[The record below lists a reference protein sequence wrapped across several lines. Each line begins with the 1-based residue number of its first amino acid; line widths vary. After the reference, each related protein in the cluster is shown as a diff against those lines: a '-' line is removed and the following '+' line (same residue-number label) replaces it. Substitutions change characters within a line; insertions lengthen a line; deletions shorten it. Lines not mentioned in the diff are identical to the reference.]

1 MPVMLKKTIYISI
14 ILIFTL
20 SCGGSKFKVN
30 HGVVLEPLSDEVKR
44 EMKIL
49 DLEKSTGVIFPKEY
63 EAIFNKGRF
72 SNRFTPTENEIR
84 EAEIEINKQYLD
96 SDKRFVYNQCFVRS
110 SNNTEWTLEERQKDF
125 QNQMKWIKKE
135 AKKSIKFDRQY
146 LGFIENGQKILV
158 IQFIDFSQDPYRL
171 KDQLTK
177 SWIGGWHGWFETNVS
192 LKEYN
197 MATKKLNSFGWPE
210 L

>member
-1 MPVMLKKTIYISI
+1 MLKKIIYISI
-14 ILIFTL
+14 ILTL
-20 SCGGSKFKVN
+20 TLNCGCSKFNVN
-30 HGVVLEPLSDEVKR
+30 HGVVLEPLSEEVKR
-44 EMKIL
+44 EIKIL

-63 EAIFNKGRF
+63 EANFNKGRL

-96 SDKRFVYNQCFVRS
+96 SDKRFAYNQNFVRFKDD
-110 SNNTEWTLEERQKDF
+110 TEWSLEKRQKDF
-125 QNQMKWIKKE
+125 QNLMKWNKKE
-135 AKKSIKFDRQY
+135 AKRSIKFDRQY

-158 IQFIDFSQDPYRL
+158 IQFIDFSQDPYELRN
-171 KDQLTK
+171 QLTK
-177 SWIGGWHGWFETNVS
+177 SWIGGWHGWFETNVR

-197 MATKKLNSFGWPE
+197 METKRLNSFGWSQ

>member
-1 MPVMLKKTIYISI
+1 MLKKTIYISF
-14 ILIFTL
+14 ILTLTL
-20 SCGGSKFKVN
+20 SCGSSKFNVN
-30 HGVVLEPLSDEVKR
+30 HGVVLEPLSEEVKR

-63 EAIFNKGRF
+63 EAGFNKGRL

-96 SDKRFVYNQCFVRS
+96 SDKRFAYNQNFVRFKDDP
-110 SNNTEWTLEERQKDF
+110 EWTLEERQKDF
-125 QNQMKWIKKE
+125 QNLMKWNKKE

-158 IQFIDFSQDPYRL
+158 IQFIDFSQDPYGL
-171 KDQLTK
+171 NDQLTK
-177 SWIGGWHGWFETNVS
+177 SWIGGWHGWFETNVR

-197 MATKKLNSFGWPE
+197 MEIKKLNSFGWPQ

>member
-1 MPVMLKKTIYISI
+1 MLKKTIYISI
-14 ILIFTL
+14 ILTLTL
-20 SCGGSKFKVN
+20 SCGSSKFNVN
-30 HGVVLEPLSDEVKR
+30 HGVVLEPLSEEVKR

-49 DLEKSTGVIFPKEY
+49 ELEKSTGVVFPKEC
-63 EAIFNKGRF
+63 EVNFNKSRL

-84 EAEIEINKQYLD
+84 QAEIEINKQYLD
-96 SDKRFVYNQCFVRS
+96 SDKRFAYNQNFVRFKDNS
-110 SNNTEWTLEERQKDF
+110 EWTLEERQKDF
-125 QNQMKWIKKE
+125 QNLMKWNKKE

-158 IQFIDFSQDPYRL
+158 IQFIDFSQDPYGL

-177 SWIGGWHGWFETNVS
+177 SWIGGWHGWFETNVR

-197 MATKKLNSFGWPE
+197 METKKLNSFGWPQ

>member
-1 MPVMLKKTIYISI
+1 MLKKTIYISI
-14 ILIFTL
+14 ILTLTL
-20 SCGGSKFKVN
+20 SCGSSKFNVN
-30 HGVVLEPLSDEVKR
+30 HGVVLETLSEEVKR

-63 EAIFNKGRF
+63 EVNFNKDRLSIRF
-72 SNRFTPTENEIR
+72 SPTENEVR
-84 EAEIEINKQYLD
+84 EAEIELNKQYLD
-96 SDKRFVYNQCFVRS
+96 SDKRFAYNHNFVRFED
-110 SNNTEWTLEERQKDF
+110 NIEWTLEERQKDF
-125 QNQMKWIKKE
+125 QNLMKRNKKE

-171 KDQLTK
+171 IDQLTK
-177 SWIGGWHGWFETNVS
+177 SWIGGWHGWFETNVM

-197 MATKKLNSFGWPE
+197 METKKLNSFGWPQ

>member
-1 MPVMLKKTIYISI
+1 L
-14 ILIFTL
+14 TL
-20 SCGGSKFKVN
+20 SCGSSKFNVN
-30 HGVVLEPLSDEVKR
+30 HGVVLEPLPEKVKR
-44 EMKIL
+44 EIKIL

-63 EAIFNKGRF
+63 ETNFNKGRL
-72 SNRFTPTENEIR
+72 SNRFTPTENEVR
-84 EAEIEINKQYLD
+84 KAEIEINKQYLN
-96 SDKRFVYNQCFVRS
+96 SDKRFAYNQNFMRFKDDP
-110 SNNTEWTLEERQKDF
+110 EWTLKERQKDF
-125 QNQMKWIKKE
+125 QNLMKLYKKE

-177 SWIGGWHGWFETNVS
+177 SWIEGWHGWFETNVR

-197 MATKKLNSFGWPE
+197 METKKLNNFGWPQ